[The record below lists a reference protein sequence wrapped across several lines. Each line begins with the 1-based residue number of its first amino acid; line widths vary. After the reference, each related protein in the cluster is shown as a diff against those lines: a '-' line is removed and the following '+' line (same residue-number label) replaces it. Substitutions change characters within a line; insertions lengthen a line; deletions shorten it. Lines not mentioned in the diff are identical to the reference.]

1 MEVGGRGRERD
12 KDDRLTAAA
21 AVTVEDSSAATKDV
35 TAVNTKPTRR
45 YPLASWI
52 AILVLIMLVG
62 VYIFSLSLKQNGMLF
77 GLMQT
82 NMIEKERENPCH
94 DPSIPDTEIPYVHY
108 PTPNTYQRKECACTA
123 VRFFSILSMQRSGS
137 GWFETFLNSHENIS
151 SHGEIFSVK
160 ERRSNITSITNTLD
174 KLYNLDW
181 FSSAAK
187 NECTAA
193 VGLKWMLNQEYFPG
207 LMKHHREIV
216 EYFNRRGVSVIF
228 LLRRNLL
235 QRYVSVLANA
245 YDSAMKQLNG
255 THKSHVKKR
264 EEAAILAK
272 YKPTIDTKL
281 LIPELKRSDKLAAD
295 ALVKF
300 KNTRHIVLYYED
312 VVRNR
317 TKLIEVQD
325 FLKLP
330 KRKLSSRQV
339 KIHTKRLRDH
349 IDNWSD
355 VNNTLKGTQF
365 ESFLNG
371 RR

>member
-1 MEVGGRGRERD
+1 MEGGGRGRERD
-12 KDDRLTAAA
+12 KEDGAAA
-21 AVTVEDSSAATKDV
+21 TVIAVEDTSAATKDA

-62 VYIFSLSLKQNGMLF
+62 MYIFSLSLKQNGMLF

-82 NMIEKERENPCH
+82 IMIEKERENPCH

-108 PTPNTYQRKECACTA
+108 PTPTTYQRKECACTA
-123 VRFFSILSMQRSGS
+123 VRFFAILSMQRSGS

-160 ERRSNITSITNTLD
+160 ERRSNITSIKKTLD
-174 KLYNLDW
+174 RLYNLDW
-181 FSSAAK
+181 FSSSVK

-193 VGLKWMLNQEYFPG
+193 VGLKWMLNQG
-207 LMKHHREIV
+207 LLKHYQEIV

-245 YDSAMKQLNG
+245 YDSAKKQING

-264 EEAAILAK
+264 EEAAVLAQ
-272 YKPTIDTKL
+272 YKPTIDKKS
-281 LIPELKRSDKLAAD
+281 LISELKRSDKMAAD
-295 ALVKF
+295 GLVKF

-312 VVRNR
+312 VVSNR
-317 TKLIEVQD
+317 TKLMDVQD

-330 KRKLSSRQV
+330 KKNLSSRQV
-339 KIHTKRLRDH
+339 KIHTKRLHDH
-349 IDNWSD
+349 INNWED
-355 VNNTLKGTQF
+355 VHNALKGTKF